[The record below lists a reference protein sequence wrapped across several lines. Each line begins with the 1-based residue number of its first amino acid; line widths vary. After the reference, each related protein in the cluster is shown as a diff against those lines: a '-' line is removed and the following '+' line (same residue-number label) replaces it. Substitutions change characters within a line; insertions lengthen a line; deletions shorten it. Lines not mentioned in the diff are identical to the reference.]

1 MARGLVAPS
10 IAKKHPLTG
19 EVLEPVGIVNGR
31 YVWPICGGAPDADE
45 DEEEEEAGDS
55 GTGDDNKDDK
65 SDKDSSASGG
75 DSKDDDDKEDFES
88 LQRRMRAADKRADA
102 AEKRLKEI
110 EDAKKDDLTKA
121 TERAEELEK
130 EVESRDAIIRE
141 LRLQNAFLSANKH
154 SWHDPDEALASAERN
169 GYLEDVVS
177 DDGEVDKVRLGKA
190 LDRLAKEKQFLV
202 KSEEKKDDTPGEP
215 SGEPAGGRSDNNKDE
230 KAKNAQLK
238 RRFPVLNR

>member
-31 YVWPICGGAPDADE
+31 YVWPICGGAPDPDDDDDDDDDDASGADA
-45 DEEEEEAGDS
+45 DK
-55 GTGDDNKDDK
+55 KDDK
-65 SDKDSSASGG
+65 SNKDPDSGG
-75 DSKDDDDKEDFES
+75 DSKDDDDKEDPEV
-88 LQRRMRAADKRADA
+88 LKRRMKAADKRADE
-102 AEKRLKEI
+102 AEKRLKAI

-130 EVESRDAIIRE
+130 EIESRDTIIRE
-141 LRLQNAFLSANKH
+141 LRLKNAFLSANKH

-169 GYLEDVVS
+169 GYLEDTVS

-202 KSEEKKDDTPGEP
+202 KTEVKKDDEPGEP
-215 SGEPAGGRSDNNKDE
+215 SGEPAGGRSDNTKDD
-230 KAKNAQLK
+230 KAKSAQLK